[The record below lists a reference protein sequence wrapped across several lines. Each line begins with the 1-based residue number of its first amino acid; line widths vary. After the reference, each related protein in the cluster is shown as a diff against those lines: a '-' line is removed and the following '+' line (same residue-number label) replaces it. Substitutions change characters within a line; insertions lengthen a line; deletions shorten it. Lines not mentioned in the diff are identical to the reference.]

1 MEKRIRGLA
10 NRTNESKLNVE
21 ISSAAE
27 RRRSASRDDQFLDA
41 KRGGVALVLDDFAN
55 ERSAAAAA
63 AACAAGAC
71 DLAARAGARAHDFSH
86 GSIGNAFALADEHLR
101 VSSE

>member
-27 RRRSASRDDQFLDA
+27 RRRSASRDDQFL
-41 KRGGVALVLDDFAN
+41 
-55 ERSAAAAA
+55 
-63 AACAAGAC
+63 
-71 DLAARAGARAHDFSH
+71 
-86 GSIGNAFALADEHLR
+86 
-101 VSSE
+101 